1 MIRIFGN
8 NSYSTMESV
17 INQFIVSQSKTNLF
31 LIVCKIFF
39 YNLILRF
46 SMDLQIVQKLDNIK
60 TKNHLN

>member
-31 LIVCKIFF
+31 LIVCKIFS